1 MLKLKPIFTILL
13 FLTTF
18 FSFSQEKYR
27 VVYDYKKDVFQ
38 YYKLNKNNKVIDTLK
53 SPKFKRNSLVE
64 IKLLNVNPFAVGI
77 KTDVKE
83 EELHASSGNGFNF
96 SNLLGGISS
105 LSNNNLEFNINS
117 ISEND
122 ALFFGDKG
130 KSRGESA
137 RGKIANKFSELN
149 SLQTNVDAMKKTLIA
164 DLINPNMTKDQ
175 ILNNLKAVASNQRD
189 TRISDPNKNFHV
201 FISTVKQV
209 VQEDANDVAN
219 DIDALSSTINQN
231 TQEDKQLS
239 RGELVA
245 QNVTYNKLKSM
256 LSNLSKT
263 SSTTSLNL
271 DKVEELYTSLEAS
284 SFEQTYDYEIEADK
298 VNLELNFIQSE
309 FADTQDQDNNQNV
322 IKKRNLK
329 MYSKGGFKIN
339 TSVAFTLN
347 NFGSTSKDYFI
358 DQTGIIGADANEHF
372 VPNLSTMVNFYPVIG
387 ENFNIGG
394 SFGVSI
400 PISGDVSGI
409 NFLLGPSIFLGSKSR
424 LAISGGAAY
433 GPVKKLTNGFKVGD
447 TTEFNDIDSFT
458 KDVYEFGYYLGIS
471 FSLFNLK

>member
-1 MLKLKPIFTILL
+1 MKLFSTFFLLL
-13 FLTTF
+13 FTVL
-18 FSFSQEKYR
+18 SFSQEKYR

-38 YYKLNKNNKVIDTLK
+38 YYKLNKSNKVIDTLK
-53 SPKFKRNSLVE
+53 APRFKRNGLVE

-83 EELHASSGNGFNF
+83 EELHAASGNGFNF

-105 LSNNNLEFNINS
+105 LSNNNLEFNVNS

-122 ALFFGDKG
+122 AMFFGDKG

-149 SLQTNVDAMKKTLIA
+149 SLQTNVDAMKKSLIA

-175 ILNNLKAVASNQRD
+175 ILDNLKEVASNQRD

-231 TQEDKQLS
+231 SQEDKQLS

-263 SSTTSLNL
+263 SNTTSLNL

-309 FADTQDQDNNQNV
+309 FADAQDKDNSQTV

-358 DQTGIIGADANEHF
+358 DQNGVIGADANEHF

-424 LAISGGAAY
+424 LSLSGGAAY

-447 TTEFNDIDSFT
+447 TTELNDIDSFT